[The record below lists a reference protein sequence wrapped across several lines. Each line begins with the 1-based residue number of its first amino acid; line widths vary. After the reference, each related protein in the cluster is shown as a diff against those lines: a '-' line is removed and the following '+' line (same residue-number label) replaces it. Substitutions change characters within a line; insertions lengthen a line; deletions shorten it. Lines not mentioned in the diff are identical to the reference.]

1 MVNENL
7 ATQVRNREING
18 SRINYRESN
27 PKEKCII
34 CGVTTVHRKN
44 THVENRG
51 TYVQGCGQLCNSC
64 YAACYNT
71 STVDWY
77 MNYLIE

>member
-34 CGVTTVHRKN
+34 CGVTTELRKN
-44 THVENRG
+44 THNKK
-51 TYVQGCGQLCNSC
+51 C
-64 YAACYNT
+64 
-71 STVDWY
+71 
-77 MNYLIE
+77 

>member
-7 ATQVRNREING
+7 STQVRNREING

-34 CGVTTVHRKN
+34 CNTETEERVN
-44 THVENRG
+44 THVGNRE
-51 TYVQGCGQLCNSC
+51 TYVQGCGQLCN
-64 YAACYNT
+64 ACYLRCHNN

-77 MNYLIE
+77 MNYMTE

>member
-18 SRINYRESN
+18 SRINNRESN

-34 CGVTTVHRKN
+34 CGVMTEHRKI
-44 THVENRG
+44 
-51 TYVQGCGQLCNSC
+51 L
-64 YAACYNT
+64 
-71 STVDWY
+71 
-77 MNYLIE
+77 M